1 MKYYTVIKDHL
12 IVFLIC
18 LVSLSTIV
26 GWLLLASFVRHEL
39 IALET
44 SARQANTDLEK
55 QLSGSMEVLR
65 NLNLD
70 KAELRQ
76 RREVHLRQGKLSR
89 ASAVGYFSRR
99 LAPSTAATVDIR
111 RTKHSDAVF
120 VPASSQFPSGSTL
133 ERDSYSPGS
142 DNGPEPPTSYSVL
155 PPEYPV
161 PVDEDESVAECK
173 CSLTSSCPAGPA
185 GSIGLPGVP
194 GEGGEPGFPGA
205 DGKDFD
211 DIMEPTPLLNFCVS
225 CPQGERGP
233 PGKAGRRGRRGLRG
247 SSGVPGIPGRNGNP
261 GSPGEMG
268 TEGVPGQDGDIGPM
282 GTSGMDGITGQGR
295 RGSKGVLGAEG
306 SPGLPGDDGDHGIDG
321 DMGPEGE
328 LGGQGGA
335 GLPGAD
341 GEQGTVGLDGEPGH
355 DAAYCPCPRQ
365 LYHYSN
371 PVNRIL

>member
-76 RREVHLRQGKLSR
+76 RREVPL
-89 ASAVGYFSRR
+89 YFVRCTNCQR
-99 LAPSTAATVDIR
+99 LKQVR
-111 RTKHSDAVF
+111 
-120 VPASSQFPSGSTL
+120 

-205 DGKDFD
+205 DGKRLCKCFCAPYDMQHLRKWCRQQLVLSLHKD
-211 DIMEPTPLLNFCVS
+211 LKIEIMCNKSMP
-225 CPQGERGP
+225 
-233 PGKAGRRGRRGLRG
+233 
-247 SSGVPGIPGRNGNP
+247 
-261 GSPGEMG
+261 
-268 TEGVPGQDGDIGPM
+268 
-282 GTSGMDGITGQGR
+282 
-295 RGSKGVLGAEG
+295 
-306 SPGLPGDDGDHGIDG
+306 
-321 DMGPEGE
+321 
-328 LGGQGGA
+328 
-335 GLPGAD
+335 
-341 GEQGTVGLDGEPGH
+341 
-355 DAAYCPCPRQ
+355 
-365 LYHYSN
+365 
-371 PVNRIL
+371 